1 MLFSQKRSKMPWDDT
16 ATQALEH
23 AVQQA
28 PIPALLR
35 STVKNELTQAAEAH
49 AREHGRTT
57 VTAEDLMQGLLA
69 KMPAAMR
76 AKAEQAIQQGPGAL
90 GKLKDELGT

>member
-1 MLFSQKRSKMPWDDT
+1 MLFNQKQSEMPWDNT
-16 ATQALEH
+16 ATRALEH
-23 AVQQA
+23 AIKQA
-28 PIPALLR
+28 PIPTLLR
-35 STVKNELTQAAEAH
+35 ATVKSQLKRAAEAH

-76 AKAEQAIQQGPGAL
+76 AKVEEAIQQGPDAL
-90 GKLKDELGT
+90 GKLKNELN